1 MSPRKIVVATHGH
14 CFDGMASAVL
24 FTHLRRNLEPAVEHF
39 EYRSCGY
46 GPKLK
51 TVPDRWLRGDENAI
65 IDFRYSP
72 SERLHW
78 YFDHHPTAFASRKEQ
93 AVATGRKQ
101 VFYDPS
107 YDSCAKLIADVA
119 VAEFG
124 VDIDHFSEL
133 ITWAD
138 RIDGANFDSAEQA
151 LDRTEKVMQLASVVE
166 QHGNAPLL
174 TELAAALLE
183 RTASEVADS
192 EPVRQLWLPLAEAH
206 AATRKRF
213 TESARLIDEV
223 VYVDMA
229 EASLGSSGKFYAYA
243 LFPAAHYSVALLRM
257 KQQFKVSIGFNPW
270 SDTTRRHDIAS
281 LCQQH
286 GGGGHADVG
295 AVTFSLE
302 RLDDARR
309 VAKSLVAE
317 LNR

>member
-1 MSPRKIVVATHGH
+1 MPPRKLVVATHGH
-14 CFDGMASAVL
+14 CFDGLASAVL
-24 FTHLRRNLEPAVEHF
+24 FTHLRRHLEPAVEQF

-78 YFDHHPTAFASRKEQ
+78 YFDHHPTAFASKQEQ
-93 AVATGRKQ
+93 TVALGRKN

-107 YDSCAKLIADVA
+107 YDSCAKLIADVT
-119 VAEFG
+119 VARFG
-124 VDIDHFSEL
+124 VDIEHFSEL
-133 ITWAD
+133 IAWAD
-138 RIDGANFDSAEQA
+138 RIDGASFESAEDA
-151 LDRTEKVMQLASVVE
+151 LDRTAKVMQLASVVE
-166 QHGNAPLL
+166 QHGDAPLL
-174 TELAAALLE
+174 TQLVTALLE
-183 RTASEVADS
+183 GTASEVADS
-192 EPVRQLWLPLAEAH
+192 EPVRTRWRPLAEAH

-213 TESARLIDEV
+213 ADAARLVDEV
-223 VYVDMA
+223 VYADMA

-257 KQQFKVSIGFNPW
+257 KQQFKVSVGFNPW
-270 SDTTRRHDIAS
+270 SDGTRRHDIGA